1 MFLHENIEIFFL
13 SVKYCSCFCSARP
26 VHFGGGPFCR
36 EDTGVYCIFTA
47 PLYQRA
53 AVTSL

>member
-26 VHFGGGPFCR
+26 VHLSGGPFCR
-36 EDTGVYCIFTA
+36 EDTGVYCIFMA